1 MIHVA
6 ETRSLRR
13 SPPRRCTST
22 HLASPSLQA
31 WVYEAH
37 AGTLNVNR
45 NASARPIML
54 PGGTVKAGRG
64 RGRRRSCWALNR
76 EHRLVA
82 STVLSVADA
91 RRRHGDLD
99 GDVDIAAALRE
110 PTGSCAPRSPTT
122 CCMPLE
128 CFGTPVAPAEPSYG
142 VSHLQRETGRLVL
155 VLEAVVLRGLCELG
169 VVLVVPIRALLDI
182 AGNQAAADIGHPV
195 DERDVVC
202 DPFGRHGVP
211 YQQGR
216 AGQSPVT
223 LAMTE
228 SQTSTIGVAGIP
240 LNRDEVTVV

>member
-1 MIHVA
+1 VA

-13 SPPRRCTST
+13 SPPRWCTSM

-31 WVYEAH
+31 WVYQAY
-37 AGTLNVNR
+37 AGPLTSTGTQAL
-45 NASARPIML
+45 APIML

-128 CFGTPVAPAEPSYG
+128 CSPATNTPGHGDRRYAAGLSASRPGWPEHNADRSCTCPI
-142 VSHLQRETGRLVL
+142 TGPGRNN
-155 VLEAVVLRGLCELG
+155 GLHSG
-169 VVLVVPIRALLDI
+169 A
-182 AGNQAAADIGHPV
+182 
-195 DERDVVC
+195 
-202 DPFGRHGVP
+202 
-211 YQQGR
+211 
-216 AGQSPVT
+216 T
-223 LAMTE
+223 
-228 SQTSTIGVAGIP
+228 
-240 LNRDEVTVV
+240 